1 MIQPGEAV
9 GLEERIGRNSALRKV
24 CAWGY
29 TIIFLNEGK
38 GGPGDP
44 WNLPC
49 MPREGNAALFEGTGP
64 IFPLIQ
70 PTLSVPSA

>member
-9 GLEERIGRNSALRKV
+9 GFEERIGRNSALRKV

-29 TIIFLNEGK
+29 TIMKE
-38 GGPGDP
+38 
-44 WNLPC
+44 
-49 MPREGNAALFEGTGP
+49 REGPATHAIAALFEGTGP